1 MNNPYKYRGSRDVL
15 HLLKYV
21 LFRRR
26 RDFILQGSIVIKVF
40 IFGKKKIL

>member
-26 RDFILQGSIVIKVF
+26 RVSGEKI
-40 IFGKKKIL
+40 GKLRGFLG